1 MNFIH
6 PVKVA
11 VVGAGKVGAS
21 FAYALLLHGLATEI
35 VLIDKDRAR
44 AEGEVMDLQ
53 FAVPYAHP
61 TEVRAGTLRDTAG
74 AAITVI
80 CAGLR
85 QQSGQNEEELLRANS
100 AMVKE
105 VVPQVAEANPQ
116 GLVLMV
122 TQPVDVLT
130 YGAWVLSGL
139 PRRQV
144 LGAGTL
150 LDTARFRYLLA
161 RQLKVDA
168 ASVDA
173 WILGGQGE
181 SAFPVWSSA
190 TLAGVPVTELCSRA
204 ELEQI
209 FTETQ
214 SAASA
219 LLERKG
225 ASCCAIGAGLV
236 RLAGSILR
244 DERSIFSISTVL
256 EEEFG
261 LSGVALSVPTI
272 VGRRGADR
280 VLKVA
285 LDDLEVAELLAA
297 GRKTQAMIKDAGFAV
312 QGERM
317 AVRS

>member
-1 MNFIH
+1 MNFIQ

-11 VVGAGKVGAS
+11 VVGAGQVGAS

-35 VLIDKDRAR
+35 VLIDKDQAR
-44 AEGEVMDLQ
+44 AEGEVMDLR
-53 FAVPYAHP
+53 FTVPYAHP

-85 QQSGQNEEELLRANS
+85 QHSGQSEDELLRANS
-100 AMVKE
+100 AVVKE
-105 VVPQVAEANPQ
+105 VVPQVAEANPR
-116 GLVLMV
+116 GLILLV

-130 YGAWVLSGL
+130 YGAWLLSGL
-139 PRRQV
+139 SRRQV
-144 LGAGTL
+144 IGAGTL
-150 LDTARFRYLLA
+150 IDTARFRYLLA

-190 TLAGVPVTELCSRA
+190 TMAGVPVTELCSRT

-209 FTETQ
+209 FAETQ
-214 SAASA
+214 SASRA
-219 LLERKG
+219 LVEYKG
-225 ASCCAIGAGLV
+225 SSCFAIGAGLV
-236 RLAGSILR
+236 RLVGSILR
-244 DERSIFSISTVL
+244 DERSIFSVSNVL
-256 EEEFG
+256 EDEFG

-272 VGRRGADR
+272 VGGGGADR

-297 GRKTQAMIKDAGFAV
+297 GRKTQAMIKDACFVV
-312 QGERM
+312 QGEQIGIG
-317 AVRS
+317 S